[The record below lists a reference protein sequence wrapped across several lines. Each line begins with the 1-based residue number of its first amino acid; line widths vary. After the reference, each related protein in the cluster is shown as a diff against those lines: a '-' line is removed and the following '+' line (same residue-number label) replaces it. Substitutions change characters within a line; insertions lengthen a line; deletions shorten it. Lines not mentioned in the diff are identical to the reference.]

1 MKTRHLVFILF
12 LCVTFSFAQ
21 QESSF
26 SHYMFNHQA
35 INPGYAGSRGLSN
48 FTSVLRSQWRGIEGA
63 PITQTLSFNAPI
75 TSKNLGFGLSILNDK
90 IGPTS
95 NTSVDIDFAYHLR
108 LNRTNHRLSIGIK
121 AGVINYFLNSSL
133 LNPTTTI
140 INDPAFALTLD
151 KKLIPTI
158 GFGAYYYTSKFYFG
172 LSIPRLIDNKDFG
185 LEKHA
190 YLLAGGIFPLNKSI
204 MLKPSLMLKQS
215 ASILTMDA
223 SLLGIFNE
231 IFWFGF
237 QIRNGLGGEEF
248 KQLNNAG
255 ISTMFGINIGE
266 RFSLG
271 YSYGFPSSLL
281 NKGLNMS
288 THELMLRFDLNIR
301 SEGYL
306 LSPRFF

>member
-1 MKTRHLVFILF
+1 MKTRHLFFALLF
-12 LCVTFSFAQ
+12 SITFSFAQ
-21 QESSF
+21 QESGF

-35 INPGYAGSRGLSN
+35 INPGYAGSRGLSS
-48 FTSVLRSQWRGIEGA
+48 FTSVLRSQWSGIEGA

-75 TSKNLGFGLSILNDK
+75 TSKKLGFGLSILNDK

-108 LNRTNHRLSIGIK
+108 LNRRNHRLSVGIK
-121 AGVINYFLNSSL
+121 AGVINYFLNTSI
-133 LNPTTTI
+133 LNST

-158 GFGAYYYTSKFYFG
+158 GFGAYYYTPKFYFG
-172 LSIPRLIDNKDFG
+172 FSIPKLIDNKNFG

-190 YLLAGGIFPLNKSI
+190 YVLAGGLVPLNETFI
-204 MLKPSLMLKQS
+204 LKPSLMLKQS
-215 ASILTMDA
+215 RSIVTMDA
-223 SLLGIFNE
+223 SLLGIFKE
-231 IFWFGF
+231 KFWVGV
-237 QIRNGLGGEEF
+237 QIRNGLGGEDLQ
-248 KQLNNAG
+248 QLNNSGKSA
-255 ISTMFGINIGE
+255 MFGISIGE

-271 YSYGFPSSLL
+271 YSYGLPSSLFS
-281 NKGLNMS
+281 KGINMS
-288 THELMLRFDLNIR
+288 THELMLRFDLNIK

>member
-1 MKTRHLVFILF
+1 M
-12 LCVTFSFAQ
+12 
-21 QESSF
+21 
-26 SHYMFNHQA
+26 
-35 INPGYAGSRGLSN
+35 
-48 FTSVLRSQWRGIEGA
+48 
-63 PITQTLSFNAPI
+63 
-75 TSKNLGFGLSILNDK
+75 
-90 IGPTS
+90 
-95 NTSVDIDFAYHLR
+95 
-108 LNRTNHRLSIGIK
+108 
-121 AGVINYFLNSSL
+121 INYFLNSSL

>member
-1 MKTRHLVFILF
+1 MKTRSLFFILL

-21 QESSF
+21 QESGF

-108 LNRTNHRLSIGIK
+108 LNRRNHRLSIGIK

-133 LNPTTTI
+133 LNSTT
-140 INDPAFALTLD
+140 NDPAFALTLD
-151 KKLIPTI
+151 KKSIPTI
-158 GFGAYYYTSKFYFG
+158 GFGAYYYSPKFYFG

-190 YLLAGGIFPLNKSI
+190 YLLAGGLVPLNDSI

-215 ASILTMDA
+215 ASILTMDT

-231 IFWFGF
+231 RFWLGV
-237 QIRNGLGGEEF
+237 QVRNGLSGEEL

-255 ISTMFGINIGE
+255 TSAMFGVSIGE

-281 NKGLNMS
+281 NKGINMS
-288 THELMLRFDLNIR
+288 THELMLRFDLTNK

>member
-158 GFGAYYYTSKFYFG
+158 GFGAYYY
-172 LSIPRLIDNKDFG
+172 LSLI
-185 LEKHA
+185 H
-190 YLLAGGIFPLNKSI
+190 
-204 MLKPSLMLKQS
+204 
-215 ASILTMDA
+215 
-223 SLLGIFNE
+223 
-231 IFWFGF
+231 
-237 QIRNGLGGEEF
+237 
-248 KQLNNAG
+248 
-255 ISTMFGINIGE
+255 ISEPT
-266 RFSLG
+266 RP
-271 YSYGFPSSLL
+271 Y
-281 NKGLNMS
+281 
-288 THELMLRFDLNIR
+288 
-301 SEGYL
+301 
-306 LSPRFF
+306 